1 MEKIDDFLLSILRD
15 FYSESEVDSN
25 NGVSSTT
32 STADSSTDSHNTNN
46 ATTAAAKF
54 IMKSEET
61 IISFLNTPDRME
73 LEFPPL
79 NSYYRR
85 ILHRL
90 GRRYNLAHRVE
101 ASNIFNA
108 ASTLRKFYLT
118 KPVGEDLLAEAPV
131 LKCHEWIEA
140 GVEFT
145 GTVQEFQGLKS
156 VKNKKNKSKESSSK
170 SNKSSKSVDTS
181 TAKPKLK
188 ILKRQTTDEP
198 AVSALTTSSEPSACV
213 SPTTLE
219 ELEAKYQAAR
229 ERIFEGFTEADSVD
243 ADGLQSDSAVSDS
256 LQPAEPQSLQI
267 TVTSP
272 LNPDALPFD
281 FTLSAS
287 TSIDHIYLITS
298 PPTSPPLSTESL
310 NQILSQF
317 PAGCALIKTRLLPAD
332 SCFLLLKG
340 DLQPNL
346 QSTNCIIR
354 KWEPEFYLD

>member
-1 MEKIDDFLLSILRD
+1 MEKIDDFLLNILRD
-15 FYSESEVDSN
+15 FYSESEVESN
-25 NGVSSTT
+25 NGVSSIT
-32 STADSSTDSHNTNN
+32 STANSLNTSPNSPN
-46 ATTAAAKF
+46 YATIAAAKF
-54 IMKSEET
+54 ITKSEET
-61 IISFLNTPDRME
+61 IISFLNTSDRME

-118 KPVGEDLLAEAPV
+118 KPVGEDLLSEAPV

-145 GTVQEFQGLKS
+145 GTVQKLQSL
-156 VKNKKNKSKESSSK
+156 KNKKEKKKSKESSSK
-170 SNKSSKSVDTS
+170 SVDTS
-181 TAKPKLK
+181 TVKPKLK

-198 AVSALTTSSEPSACV
+198 AVSPLTISSEPSACV
-213 SPTTLE
+213 SPTSGLTLE

-243 ADGLQSDSAVSDS
+243 ADGLKSDSAQ
-256 LQPAEPQSLQI
+256 LAEPQSLQI

-272 LNPDALPFD
+272 LNPEALPFD
-281 FTLSAS
+281 FTLTAS

-298 PPTSPPLSTESL
+298 PPTSPPLSPEIL

-346 QSTNCIIR
+346 KRTDCIIR